1 MLVFTGFAIA
11 AFSGLFDYIEAT
23 FYDPRVRSGVHET
36 LAQAEETVSLY
47 HETTLDRFGA
57 SLNEPAVQNIFRVNQ
72 SAEDIAWRE
81 NYFSELEERKP
92 AFAFVRF
99 IDIEGE
105 RLWYSSREADILRQD
120 ATSRVY
126 RPLIEIE
133 EEAAVGRYLLS
144 PGANERD
151 WVVEADNNQFIYR
164 YVVRDGFDI
173 PRGTALFYV
182 DPSGVRNAL
191 IRSGVIGGGN
201 VVRLLED
208 GMLLNATA
216 AGAPSMARHLEANWD
231 RVVDSTQPALAI
243 EVAEETRSLVFTRQ
257 VNGMHLALL
266 VPERDFQMTTPMRVV
281 LLVASFLTTFLIVFL
296 LLNLRQDAVV
306 VLSERVKRFQINFLR
321 EYMESKEELD
331 WERWSK
337 ELESR
342 REEVRR
348 ELKRGV
354 RGAKGAKEQ
363 ELDELFDKSWDEIL
377 NVIGGRRQIS
387 SAGSNID
394 LDRLESI
401 IERMVSNLSQ
411 GGSESSPPAPAPQPS
426 AGAQPSAGDRGGQA
440 GHPGEQTQAS
450 PVTVESVEEA
460 DDAEEIEELDELDE
474 ADEATQA
481 DSESLAAP
489 ADDTADRR
497 QTEELEELDELEE
510 ADSETA
516 AAAAETETLAQLEGA
531 EHAEADDQAEELGML
546 EEAEELEEAEQAE
559 PAEGPI
565 EAVGEYAAA
574 DQDDWE
580 EIEELAAVEELE
592 EAEETDADSE
602 TGGPDAESVPT
613 SRPQFGIEETDSILE
628 ASLADEIVGDLDSEE
643 SASFAGDPW
652 SDGDESQLD
661 VSDVADLDQPDGQSL
676 WGVLDSVKEDWEL
689 PAAQQ
694 ADYQHSDSEDV
705 QGLEVV
711 QEQASDHASEFVE
724 LDELDEADELDE
736 IEPASEVEALGEAD
750 EELPSLEAAEDAQAE
765 ADDLSSTDI
774 STIYGGFTFGLFGFD
789 APSKEASPIDSE
801 TDSVAGAEEL
811 IGSLEELD
819 ELEEIEEGEDLVEA
833 GALQEADEPL
843 DLEEVDDLEEAEEL
857 EDFEELEELEEADE
871 VVSGQ
876 QDAVSGHSAVEGTTS
891 PRVTSAGGN
900 VEAFA
905 ELELGEDY
913 QILEIDQALQYLGE
927 KRELIEESGG
937 VYQIS
942 GGAYELPGTESSD
955 EVRGLIDQ
963 VVGQADDDVVEEGI
977 DDILS
982 GGAGLELYAI
992 GERIEGRTESGS
1004 SAELESKQR
1013 GPAFSSRGLD
1023 YDRFLSRYKR
1033 NEGGLFK
1040 SLIDFTRI
1048 WNAKFS
1054 AILVV
1059 KDGEYQVEYM
1069 LGLEDPCLNFLRIGE
1084 DSSLYNVVFARRRIL
1099 FLTRTLQHYK
1109 ELQIGCTEREFEYI
1123 GCTVF
1128 IPVVFR
1134 GADAYLLLGL
1144 GDQRPTTESV
1154 LDALSAQARQ
1164 TAAV

>member
-1 MLVFTGFAIA
+1 MSTVQKTALSLLLAVLVFTGFAIA

-23 FYDPRVRSGVHET
+23 FYDPRVRSGVRET
-36 LAQAEETVSLY
+36 LAQAEQTVSLY

-72 SAEDIAWRE
+72 SAEDITWRE
-81 NYFSELEERKP
+81 NYFSELRERKP

-105 RLWYSSREADILRQD
+105 RLWYSSRESDILQQD
-120 ATSRVY
+120 ATIRVY
-126 RPLIEIE
+126 RPLIDIE
-133 EEAAVGRYLLS
+133 EESPVGRYLLS
-144 PGANERD
+144 PGVEERD
-151 WVVEADNNQFIYR
+151 WVVEAGTNQFIYR

-191 IRSGVIGGGN
+191 IRSGVIGGGS

-216 AGAPSMARHLEANWD
+216 AGALEMARHLETNWD
-231 RVVDSTQPALAI
+231 RIVDSAQPPLAI
-243 EVAEETRSLVFTRQ
+243 EVADETRSLVFSRQ
-257 VNGMHLALL
+257 VDGTHLTLL
-266 VPERDFQMTTPMRVV
+266 VPEGDFQMTAPMRVV

-331 WERWSK
+331 WERWSR

-354 RGAKGAKEQ
+354 RSAKGAKGQ

-387 SAGSNID
+387 SAGSGID

-411 GGSESSPPAPAPQPS
+411 AGSESSAAVRTARPA
-426 AGAQPSAGDRGGQA
+426 AGGRITHAGP
-440 GHPGEQTQAS
+440 PGEQTQAS
-450 PVTVESVEEA
+450 AVTVESVDEAEEA
-460 DDAEEIEELDELDE
+460 EAIEELDEAEEVDEVDKADSETKSATAETDLVAEIDGAEELEELDELDE
-474 ADEATQA
+474 ADQSEAIE
-481 DSESLAAP
+481 DPSEAV
-489 ADDTADRR
+489 
-497 QTEELEELDELEE
+497 DEG
-510 ADSETA
+510 
-516 AAAAETETLAQLEGA
+516 AAAEGGGELASTLLEQR
-531 EHAEADDQAEELGML
+531 EN
-546 EEAEELEEAEQAE
+546 
-559 PAEGPI
+559 
-565 EAVGEYAAA
+565 
-574 DQDDWE
+574 QDDLE
-580 EIEELAAVEELE
+580 EIEELAAVEEPE
-592 EAEETDADSE
+592 EVDEISADSDNGE
-602 TGGPDAESVPT
+602 SDAESEST
-613 SRPQFGIEETDSILE
+613 ARPLFGIEETDSILE
-628 ASLADEIVGDLDSEE
+628 ASLAGEIVGDLDSAEPV
-643 SASFAGDPW
+643 SFADDPW
-652 SDGDESQLD
+652 FDGDEGQLD

-676 WGVLDSVKEDWEL
+676 WGVLDTVKEDWEL

-694 ADYQHSDSEDV
+694 PDYRRWSSDDV
-705 QGLEVV
+705 DRLERTPG
-711 QEQASDHASEFVE
+711 QASAHASEFVE
-724 LDELDEADELDE
+724 LDELDELEEPNELDEADELDE
-736 IEPASEVEALGEAD
+736 LDEPNEAQELEELEEIEAVSEVESLAEVD
-750 EELPSLEAAEDAQAE
+750 EELPSLEAAEDTQAE
-765 ADDLSSTDI
+765 PEDSGGADI

-789 APSKEASPIDSE
+789 GPFEDASPIDSQRDD
-801 TDSVAGAEEL
+801 TASDEEL

-819 ELEEIEEGEDLVEA
+819 ELEEIEEGADFARAQE
-833 GALQEADEPL
+833 LQEADEPL
-843 DLEEVDDLEEAEEL
+843 DLEEVDEL
-857 EDFEELEELEEADE
+857 EELEELEEDDE
-871 VVSGQ
+871 F
-876 QDAVSGHSAVEGTTS
+876 VSGHQDAASGHDAVERTTAARGTA
-891 PRVTSAGGN
+891 PGGDA
-900 VEAFA
+900 VAFA
-905 ELELGEDY
+905 ELEMGDDY

-927 KRELIEESGG
+927 KRELIEETGG

-942 GGAYELPGTESSD
+942 GGAYESAEAETSD

-963 VVGQADDDVVEEGI
+963 VIGQTEDDAVEEGI

-982 GGAGLELYAI
+982 GGAGLELYPI
-992 GERIEGRTESGS
+992 GERIEGRTESGGNV
-1004 SAELESKQR
+1004 ELENRDK
-1013 GPAFSSRGLD
+1013 GPSLSSRGLD

-1033 NEGGLFK
+1033 NEGGLLK

-1054 AILVV
+1054 AIMVV

-1069 LGLEDPCLNFLRIGE
+1069 LGLEEPCLNFLRVVEG
-1084 DSSLYNVVFARRRIL
+1084 SPLYSVVFARRRIL
-1099 FLTRTLQHYK
+1099 LLTRTLQHYK
-1109 ELQIGCTEREFEYI
+1109 ELQIGCTESEFEYI

-1144 GDQRPTTESV
+1144 GDQKPTAESV